1 MFEKCNEKR
10 AFLPEQFD
18 IFTVRSFHR
27 HFGEYKHAKSSDKKY
42 AKILIDHKIADEI
55 KETSF
60 YLKFWFLEK
69 GKESVKKLG
78 EKSQLWKSRPSAS
91 GSSKNC

>member
-60 YLKFWFLEK
+60 CLKFSIFEK

-78 EKSQLWKSRPSAS
+78 EKS
-91 GSSKNC
+91 

>member
-78 EKSQLWKSRPSAS
+78 EKS
-91 GSSKNC
+91 

>member
-1 MFEKCNEKR
+1 MPFETNEKTPWRKEEIISEMFQKCNEKR

-60 YLKFWFLEK
+60 
-69 GKESVKKLG
+69 
-78 EKSQLWKSRPSAS
+78 
-91 GSSKNC
+91 

>member
-1 MFEKCNEKR
+1 MKKNPWRKEEIISEMFQKCNEKR

-42 AKILIDHKIADEI
+42 ARILIDHKIADEI

-60 YLKFWFLEK
+60 
-69 GKESVKKLG
+69 
-78 EKSQLWKSRPSAS
+78 
-91 GSSKNC
+91 

>member
-60 YLKFWFLEK
+60 YLKFGF
-69 GKESVKKLG
+69 
-78 EKSQLWKSRPSAS
+78 WKR
-91 GSSKNC
+91 KRKCQKTR

>member
-1 MFEKCNEKR
+1 MFQKCNEKR

-60 YLKFWFLEK
+60 LRLLSSESEFQCSRVPGVLEN
-69 GKESVKKLG
+69 LN
-78 EKSQLWKSRPSAS
+78 
-91 GSSKNC
+91 SSL